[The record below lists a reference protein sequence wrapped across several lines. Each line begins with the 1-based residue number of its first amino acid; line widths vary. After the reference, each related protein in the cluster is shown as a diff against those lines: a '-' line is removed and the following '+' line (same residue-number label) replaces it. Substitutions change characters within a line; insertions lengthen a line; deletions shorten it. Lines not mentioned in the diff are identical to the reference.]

1 MTSEMSGDTNRP
13 MAGCDNDRLRSEGV
27 AREAGAVQPAPAT
40 VPRSRQRVLAV
51 LRRRKAQSE
60 RRRQGVSTPSEP
72 IGRPDT
78 AAGVAGRSTRHLRLG
93 VPTRRARHTRAR
105 PNRCGRGL
113 VLRRGS
119 SPRSP
124 QARIRE
130 RAPGPWSG
138 TGEASRFKRT
148 SRFPTCQSSANQ
160 GPAVASP
167 RGSSDW
173 EPSVFETRAS
183 PISLCRKRSF
193 ATLPRGITVQRAQIQ
208 GARTF
213 SPCSYLEQL
222 AGRSTP
228 PRARSSQKAR
238 RGRSRSC
245 KWGIRAHTAETG
257 AARGSATGPV
267 SVPDRAPPGPG
278 CRRAI
283 RLGQGR
289 RRSR

>member
-1 MTSEMSGDTNRP
+1 MSGDTNRP

-193 ATLPRGITVQRAQIQ
+193 ATGGRGRHPARVLGQTKRHRA
-208 GARTF
+208 
-213 SPCSYLEQL
+213 LEAVASRGLQTGPDT
-222 AGRSTP
+222 GR
-228 PRARSSQKAR
+228 RR
-238 RGRSRSC
+238 RGRRQ
-245 KWGIRAHTAETG
+245 IPTG
-257 AARGSATGPV
+257 SFTPARRDVA
-267 SVPDRAPPGPG
+267 
-278 CRRAI
+278 
-283 RLGQGR
+283 
-289 RRSR
+289 